1 MKIQNVNGFSA
12 EQLQREAEK
21 GARFVHYAYSISL
34 IVTTINRE
42 TGVYMVRATESPVKQ
57 SLPFTILTV
66 LFGWWAIP
74 FGPKHALASIRT
86 NLKGG
91 KDVTDEVTAIIEG
104 HIMFRE
110 AQQRKKLQM
119 HG

>member
-1 MKIQNVNGFSA
+1 MIRPHQS
-12 EQLQREAEK
+12 
-21 GARFVHYAYSISL
+21 H
-34 IVTTINRE
+34 
-42 TGVYMVRATESPVKQ
+42 VRQ
-57 SLPFTILTV
+57 GLPFTILTF

-74 FGPKHALASIRT
+74 FGPKHALASIRS

-91 KDVTDEVTAIIEG
+91 KDVTDEVTSIIEG
-104 HIMFRE
+104 HILFRE